1 MANSLIRI
9 KKEFT
14 DISKAE
20 GKGISA
26 QIVGDDFF
34 RWQATIN
41 GDEASPYKG
50 GVFFLAVEFPKNYP
64 FSPPKIKFETKI
76 YHCNVND
83 KGEICLEELKD
94 KWSPGLTV
102 ARILDIVSVL
112 MKTPNTENPVNADI
126 ATQLKTNK
134 KLHDDTAAEWTRK
147 YAQ

>member
-1 MANSLIRI
+1 MALIRI

-14 DISKAE
+14 DVTKAE

-34 RWQATIN
+34 KWQATIN

-64 FSPPKIKFETKI
+64 FSPPKIKFDTKI
-76 YHCNVND
+76 YHCNVNE
-83 KGEICLEELKD
+83 KGEICLEELKE
-94 KWSPGLTV
+94 KWSPGLTIS
-102 ARILDIVSVL
+102 RILDIISGL
-112 MKTPNTENPVNADI
+112 MKVPNIDNPVNAEI
-126 ATQLKTNK
+126 ASEYKTNK
-134 KLHDDTAAEWTRK
+134 RKHDETAADWTRK